1 MIEIDYI
8 CPLPIDWNR
17 IYESL
22 YKACA
27 KDRNIDIESMTVTS
41 IFEKTGVPTP
51 LILNGWVFSSNIE
64 KKLRWLETIKWAEE
78 NGYWNII
85 ASEDFEKYYG

>member
-8 CPLPIDWNR
+8 CPLPKDWHR
-17 IYESL
+17 ICESL
-22 YKACA
+22 CRACA
-27 KDRNIDIESMTVTS
+27 KDRNIDMTGTG
-41 IFEKTGVPTP
+41 IYEKTGVPIP
-51 LILNGWVFSSNIE
+51 LILNGWVFTSNIE
-64 KKLRWLETIKWAEE
+64 KKFRWLETIKWAEE